1 MSAQSLTSPNP
12 LAIALWPTQAES
24 STQAALRFIA
34 LAIIG
39 AALLAIS
46 AKIRVPLPFTPV
58 PMTLQTIAIM
68 GLGAAYGMRLGLATV
83 LLYLAIGALGMDV
96 FTSST
101 AENSGIAYMMGGTGG
116 YLVGFIIAMGVIG
129 YFAERG
135 WDRSIVKLFGLMLFA
150 DAIMFGLGLLWL
162 GNLVGWDKPVLE
174 WGLYPFIVGD
184 LVKIALA
191 SALIPAI
198 WTWLKRS

>member
-12 LAIALWPTQAES
+12 LAIALWPTQTES

-83 LLYLAIGALGMDV
+83 LLYLAIGAMGMDV

-101 AENSGIAYMMGGTGG
+101 ADKNGLAYMMGGTGG

-150 DAIMFGLGLLWL
+150 DAIIFGLGLLWL

-184 LVKIALA
+184 LIKIALA

>member
-12 LAIALWPTQAES
+12 LAIALWPTQSES

-101 AENSGIAYMMGGTGG
+101 ADKNGLAYMMGGTGG

-150 DAIMFGLGLLWL
+150 DAIIFGLGLLWL

-184 LVKIALA
+184 LIKIALA

>member
-1 MSAQSLTSPNP
+1 MSAQNLTSPNP
-12 LAIALWPTQAES
+12 LAIALWPTQTES

-101 AENSGIAYMMGGTGG
+101 AESNGLAYMMGGTGG

-150 DAIMFGLGLLWL
+150 DAILFGLGLLWL

-174 WGLYPFIVGD
+174 WGLYPFVVGD
-184 LVKIALA
+184 LIKIALA

>member
-12 LAIALWPTQAES
+12 LAIALWPTQTES

-101 AENSGIAYMMGGTGG
+101 AESNGLAYMMGGTGG

-150 DAIMFGLGLLWL
+150 DVIIFGLGLLWL
-162 GNLVGWDKPVLE
+162 GNLVGWDKPVLA
-174 WGLYPFIVGD
+174 WGLYPFVVGD
-184 LVKIALA
+184 LIKIALA

-198 WTWLKRS
+198 WTWLKRN

>member
-1 MSAQSLTSPNP
+1 MSAQNLTSPNP
-12 LAIALWPTQAES
+12 LAIALWPSQPAS
-24 STQAALRFIA
+24 STQAALRFVA
-34 LAIIG
+34 LALIG

-68 GLGAAYGMRLGLATV
+68 GLGAAYGMRLGLATI

-101 AENSGIAYMMGGTGG
+101 ADNNGLAYMMGSTGG
-116 YLVGFIIAMGVIG
+116 YLVGFVIAMGVIG

-135 WDRSIVKLFGLMLFA
+135 WDRSIAKLFGLMLFA
-150 DAIMFGLGLLWL
+150 DVIIFGLGLLWL
-162 GNLVGWDKPVLE
+162 GTLVGWDKPVLE
-174 WGLYPFIVGD
+174 WGLYPFVAGD

-198 WTWLKRS
+198 WAWLKRS

>member
-1 MSAQSLTSPNP
+1 MSAQSLNSPNP
-12 LAIALWPTQAES
+12 LAIALWPTQEES

-101 AENSGIAYMMGGTGG
+101 ADNNGLVYMMGGTGG

-150 DAIMFGLGLLWL
+150 DAIIFGLGLLWL
-162 GNLVGWDKPVLE
+162 GNLVGWDKPILE
-174 WGLYPFIVGD
+174 WGLYPFVVGD
-184 LVKIALA
+184 LIKIALA

>member
-1 MSAQSLTSPNP
+1 MSAQSLTSPTP
-12 LAIALWPTQAES
+12 LATALWPTGADS
-24 STQAALRFIA
+24 NTQAMLRFVA
-34 LAIIG
+34 LTIIG

-46 AKIRVPLPFTPV
+46 AKIRVPFFPV
-58 PMTLQTIAIM
+58 PMTLQTFAIM

-101 AENSGIAYMMGGTGG
+101 ADNNGLSYMLGSTGG
-116 YLVGFIIAMGVIG
+116 YLVGFIIAMGIIG

-135 WDRSIVKLFGLMLFA
+135 WDRSPFKLFGLMLGA
-150 DAIMFGLGLLWL
+150 DALIFALGLLWL
-162 GNLVGWDKPVLE
+162 GTIAGWDKPILQ
-174 WGLYPFIVGD
+174 WGLYPFIAGD

-191 SALIPAI
+191 AAVIPAI
-198 WTWLKRS
+198 WGWMKRR